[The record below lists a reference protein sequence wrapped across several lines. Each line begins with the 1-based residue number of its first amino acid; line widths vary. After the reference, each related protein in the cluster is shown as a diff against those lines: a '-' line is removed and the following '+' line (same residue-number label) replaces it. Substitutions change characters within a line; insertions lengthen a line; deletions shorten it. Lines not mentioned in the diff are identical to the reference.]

1 MAEDPKNDNLS
12 ERTLFN
18 DRSGGSPRE
27 SDSCSSKSEPPG
39 LEEDALS
46 EDITVADSPRTPPG
60 SKEAKTITVTVSEN
74 AEPGDATESPG
85 MLEYDKQE
93 TTLEEKLALSPIH
106 SLGID
111 DMPSE
116 APEIP
121 ETTRANIQD
130 GPSLD
135 TPIITSKKPSR
146 RRRRRMRP
154 SWRTWDEELM
164 PFGNM
169 RGVLN
174 DDDDDITVY
183 SDCSD
188 NAEPNNDQVAVT
200 EDWSESLF
208 DDEDL
213 DVMLDDSPSRLEW
226 LRQKRE
232 KNEKNEHLDLLMS
245 MVGLEQ
251 IKAHF
256 LAVKDRVDVAKR
268 WKEDMKSINLDLILH
283 GNDGTGKRRI
293 AWLYAEFLYSIS
305 AIPRRSFERMPG
317 YSIEDETSEATVTF
331 FDDADRIDQ
340 ISDIT
345 NILEALKKRADPTV
359 LILSYRTLKKES
371 IDALDHTEESRDR
384 FPKPIVLKNYDEDE
398 ITALLERLVKKRPEF
413 EKADNQE
420 LILRLL
426 AQKLARQC
434 NRFPE
439 DFTNIHALQKELNE
453 LDVRRKRRHEKE
465 LLEWMKN
472 NSPVEDVPLH
482 EQKPKQVGFEVD
494 DVLGPKPSDLKDNS
508 AAWKE
513 LQAMVGLQSVKQ
525 EVDHIFNLAS
535 LNRQRESEGK
545 KSLPIMLNRCFLGEP
560 GVGKTTVAKI
570 YGKILTDLGL
580 LSKGEVI
587 EKTPNDLI
595 GPYIGH
601 SERNTREVLDQAMG
615 NLLIIDDAH
624 MLYQGSCQGTNNSDS
639 FRTGVIDTLV
649 ANISGSPG
657 EDRCVLLCGYH
668 DKMKAM
674 FLNSN
679 PGLQRRFP
687 LESAV
692 VFNNYSESELC
703 QILERKMASDGVSIS
718 EGGRKAALD
727 VLRKMRTRPRFGN
740 AGEVESLLSR
750 ASLRQVGRLRAANV
764 YPVDMSDHPLE
775 AADFDPDFDR
785 ASRADQARHGLF
797 KDFVGFEK
805 ITERFRRY
813 QKMADGMRRY
823 SIDPR
828 PHIPWAF
835 VFKGPPG
842 TGKTSTARK
851 VGKLFYDMGLISSDE
866 VITCSVTDIIGE
878 YLGQTG
884 PKVIN
889 HFEMGLG
896 KVLFIDEAYR
906 LTGDRFHKEAVD
918 EIVDAMTKPRYVG
931 NMVVIL
937 AGYGEEME
945 KLMQTNPGLRSRF
958 PTHITFPNLTPT
970 HCLQLLRQTLA
981 KLQITIPHDLDEPGS
996 GTGRALDELFNQLTR
1011 TKGWANGRDVET
1023 IAKSIIG
1030 DVFVRAGE
1038 EEDGSPLGGLHVS
1051 FQELTKALLE
1061 MIRERSGHS
1070 TGGTQRTGGT
1080 PARGWGEFIKA
1091 TNASH

>member
-1 MAEDPKNDNLS
+1 M
-12 ERTLFN
+12 
-18 DRSGGSPRE
+18 
-27 SDSCSSKSEPPG
+27 
-39 LEEDALS
+39 
-46 EDITVADSPRTPPG
+46 
-60 SKEAKTITVTVSEN
+60 
-74 AEPGDATESPG
+74 
-85 MLEYDKQE
+85 
-93 TTLEEKLALSPIH
+93 
-106 SLGID
+106 
-111 DMPSE
+111 
-116 APEIP
+116 
-121 ETTRANIQD
+121 
-130 GPSLD
+130 
-135 TPIITSKKPSR
+135 
-146 RRRRRMRP
+146 
-154 SWRTWDEELM
+154 
-164 PFGNM
+164 
-169 RGVLN
+169 
-174 DDDDDITVY
+174 
-183 SDCSD
+183 
-188 NAEPNNDQVAVT
+188 
-200 EDWSESLF
+200 
-208 DDEDL
+208 
-213 DVMLDDSPSRLEW
+213 
-226 LRQKRE
+226 
-232 KNEKNEHLDLLMS
+232 
-245 MVGLEQ
+245 
-251 IKAHF
+251 
-256 LAVKDRVDVAKR
+256 
-268 WKEDMKSINLDLILH
+268 
-283 GNDGTGKRRI
+283 
-293 AWLYAEFLYSIS
+293 
-305 AIPRRSFERMPG
+305 
-317 YSIEDETSEATVTF
+317 TF

-535 LNRQRESEGK
+535 LNRQREIEGK

-624 MLYQGSCQGTNNSDS
+624 MLYQGSCQGTNSSDS

-842 TGKTSTARK
+842 TGKT
-851 VGKLFYDMGLISSDE
+851 
-866 VITCSVTDIIGE
+866 
-878 YLGQTG
+878 
-884 PKVIN
+884 
-889 HFEMGLG
+889 
-896 KVLFIDEAYR
+896 
-906 LTGDRFHKEAVD
+906 
-918 EIVDAMTKPRYVG
+918 
-931 NMVVIL
+931 
-937 AGYGEEME
+937 
-945 KLMQTNPGLRSRF
+945 
-958 PTHITFPNLTPT
+958 
-970 HCLQLLRQTLA
+970 
-981 KLQITIPHDLDEPGS
+981 
-996 GTGRALDELFNQLTR
+996 
-1011 TKGWANGRDVET
+1011 
-1023 IAKSIIG
+1023 
-1030 DVFVRAGE
+1030 
-1038 EEDGSPLGGLHVS
+1038 
-1051 FQELTKALLE
+1051 
-1061 MIRERSGHS
+1061 
-1070 TGGTQRTGGT
+1070 
-1080 PARGWGEFIKA
+1080 
-1091 TNASH
+1091 